1 MDNFEVQFGD
11 VPDLS
16 LGMPD
21 GGQGDSLADLD
32 GLFEE
37 LRVNDKGVGVHGR
50 IHLNLKQRN
59 SSPCPARLI
68 QQRNKRLFCHLAAIK
83 DYTPRNA
90 GGG

>member
-37 LRVNDKGVGVHGR
+37 LSALEQVSSSIKGE
-50 IHLNLKQRN
+50 LDDSYQKFNLWGADIDLSEDRK
-59 SSPCPARLI
+59 SVV
-68 QQRNKRLFCHLAAIK
+68 
-83 DYTPRNA
+83 
-90 GGG
+90 

>member
-37 LRVNDKGVGVHGR
+37 LSALEQVSSRNILTILNYIQNLVVQCPCVLTPDIRGR
-50 IHLNLKQRN
+50 LNIVYQFN
-59 SSPCPARLI
+59 CA
-68 QQRNKRLFCHLAAIK
+68 
-83 DYTPRNA
+83 
-90 GGG
+90 